1 MSTCAH
7 CVPPCS
13 AVHHP
18 VGAVWHSWSLG
29 VYLTLWLPGQ
39 DGPSIYGPECGQAE
53 NVCVQ
58 RVGGTAAM
66 TGWRMRFEQR
76 WREPAV
82 KEPRRRARTTEHGD
96 VQSLTL
102 SAHFVL
108 NTCGRLIVS
117 AETGRKPLRWRV
129 LLFFY
134 LIKNNRMHRPHITC
148 TPLTIKQRQSW
159 KMCERSCLKD
169 GCRLWYTKYPPNE
182 TTGVWEKV

>member
-1 MSTCAH
+1 MCPLCARW
-7 CVPPCS
+7 S
-13 AVHHP
+13 SLTFLELGSIFNP
-18 VGAVWHSWSLG
+18 VAPR
-29 VYLTLWLPGQ
+29 PGWPLHIRPWVRA
-39 DGPSIYGPECGQAE
+39 GRECLCAK
-53 NVCVQ
+53 
-58 RVGGTAAM
+58 
-66 TGWRMRFEQR
+66 GWRNGGDDRVRFEQR

-82 KEPRRRARTTEHGD
+82 KEPRRRARTTEHGG

-102 SAHFVL
+102 SAHFLL

-148 TPLTIKQRQSW
+148 TPLTMKQRQSW

-169 GCRLWYTKYPPNE
+169 GCRLWYT
-182 TTGVWEKV
+182 

>member
-1 MSTCAH
+1 MAPPYTALSAGRPRMS
-7 CVPPCS
+7 
-13 AVHHP
+13 
-18 VGAVWHSWSLG
+18 
-29 VYLTLWLPGQ
+29 
-39 DGPSIYGPECGQAE
+39 
-53 NVCVQ
+53 VCK
-58 RVGGTAAM
+58 GL
-66 TGWRMRFEQR
+66 E
-76 WREPAV
+76 E
-82 KEPRRRARTTEHGD
+82 RRRWQGD
-96 VQSLTL
+96 GWDLSKDGGSPVWRSREGERVQSLTL
-102 SAHFVL
+102 SAHFLL

-169 GCRLWYTKYPPNE
+169 GCRLWYTKYPPNV